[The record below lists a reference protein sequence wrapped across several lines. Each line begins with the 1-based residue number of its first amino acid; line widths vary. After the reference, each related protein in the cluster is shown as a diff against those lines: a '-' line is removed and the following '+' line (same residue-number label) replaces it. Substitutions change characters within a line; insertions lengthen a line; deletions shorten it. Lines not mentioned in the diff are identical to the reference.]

1 MGQKYTAAHWGSYLL
16 DGQDAGLR
24 LSPLPT
30 DPNPSR
36 IGKGWVSAMQNPGTR
51 IARPSIREGWLKC
64 RDRDRSGDA
73 AFVEVPWDEALD
85 LLAGELRRVID
96 THGNGSIYGGSYGWA
111 SAGRFHH
118 AQSHLRRFLNGIGGY
133 VSARDTYSHAAAEVL
148 YPFVVGMSLNSLQDQ
163 TTSWSSVAEH
173 CELFVSFGGIS
184 PRTAQVASSGTTAH
198 EVETWM
204 ARAQANGMEC
214 VNVSPLATD
223 LPGAEWVALRPGTD
237 TALILALAHE
247 IYRIGRADRAFL
259 ARYTHGAEVFEAYVM
274 GATDGVPKTAA
285 WAAAICDVP
294 EATIVGLAARMAE
307 SRTMIALT
315 WSMQR
320 ADHGEQPMWA
330 ALALAA
336 MLGQIGQPGT
346 GYGFGYGCT
355 TPVGRPARLIP
366 WPSLPQGANRVSDYI
381 PVARVTDMLEGP
393 GAPYTYACEDRV
405 YPDAR
410 LVWWS
415 GGNPFHHHQDL
426 IRLDAAWRTPETVVV
441 MDHSWTATA
450 RRADFVLPTTCPLER
465 DDLMFNRR
473 DTGVVY
479 MSAGMAPFAEA
490 RDDYAILAGLAAR
503 MGTAEAYT
511 KGLSAEGWLR
521 HLWDRAAPVAEV
533 AGLTLPAFEDFRR
546 DGLVYAPEEEVTRV
560 LFADFVADPE
570 AHPLATPSGRIEILC
585 DRVAAAGLPDCPG
598 YPVWIPPVEWLGDA
612 PEGMLHLISNQPDTR
627 LHGQCEFGSE
637 AESAKI
643 RGREVCTLH
652 PDAAAARGLVAGD
665 VVLLENDRGACL
677 AGLAL
682 SDRMRP
688 DCVVLPTGAW
698 LDLQEVGGRMVCVAG
713 NPNVLTLDKGTS
725 GFGQGPA
732 SGTTLV
738 RVAKWTGPLP
748 ELRVDRPPVFV
759 R

>member
-16 DGQDAGLR
+16 DGQDAGLS

-51 IARPSIREGWLKC
+51 IARPSIREGWLKR
-64 RDRDRSGDA
+64 RDRERSGDA

-307 SRTMIALT
+307 SPHDDCSDMVDAARRSWGA
-315 WSMQR
+315 
-320 ADHGEQPMWA
+320 AD
-330 ALALAA
+330 
-336 MLGQIGQPGT
+336 
-346 GYGFGYGCT
+346 
-355 TPVGRPARLIP
+355 VGSAGSGGDAGPDRPAGDGLWLWLWLYHAGGPPRP
-366 WPSLPQGANRVSDYI
+366 AD
-381 PVARVTDMLEGP
+381 PVA
-393 GAPYTYACEDRV
+393 
-405 YPDAR
+405 
-410 LVWWS
+410 
-415 GGNPFHHHQDL
+415 
-426 IRLDAAWRTPETVVV
+426 
-441 MDHSWTATA
+441 
-450 RRADFVLPTTCPLER
+450 
-465 DDLMFNRR
+465 
-473 DTGVVY
+473 
-479 MSAGMAPFAEA
+479 
-490 RDDYAILAGLAAR
+490 
-503 MGTAEAYT
+503 
-511 KGLSAEGWLR
+511 
-521 HLWDRAAPVAEV
+521 
-533 AGLTLPAFEDFRR
+533 
-546 DGLVYAPEEEVTRV
+546 
-560 LFADFVADPE
+560 
-570 AHPLATPSGRIEILC
+570 
-585 DRVAAAGLPDCPG
+585 VAAAGGEPGERLYPCGPGDGYAGGAGCALYLCLRGPGLSGCPSWSG
-598 YPVWIPPVEWLGDA
+598 
-612 PEGMLHLISNQPDTR
+612 
-627 LHGQCEFGSE
+627 GQ
-637 AESAKI
+637 AAI
-643 RGREVCTLH
+643 RFTIIRI
-652 PDAAAARGLVAGD
+652 
-665 VVLLENDRGACL
+665 
-677 AGLAL
+677 
-682 SDRMRP
+682 
-688 DCVVLPTGAW
+688 
-698 LDLQEVGGRMVCVAG
+698 
-713 NPNVLTLDKGTS
+713 
-725 GFGQGPA
+725 
-732 SGTTLV
+732 
-738 RVAKWTGPLP
+738 
-748 ELRVDRPPVFV
+748 
-759 R
+759 